1 MKRIVCFALSV
12 ICFFYG
18 GCYFEKHGTEDLP
31 TQDEFMEYTM
41 EKKDAAVKAYHTI
54 KNWVVTNFI
63 ES

>member
-41 EKKDAAVKAYHTI
+41 EKKDAAVKA
-54 KNWVVTNFI
+54 
-63 ES
+63 